1 MKSGLP
7 GKILIVDDDQR
18 NRKLMVVQLESLGH
32 EIHVAANGDEALDLI
47 QDIDPDLVLLD
58 VMMPGIDGY
67 QVLEKI
73 KGNRETMDLP
83 VIMITA
89 LSDTQSRVKAYDLG
103 ADDFIS
109 KPPDRTEMMVRVRSL
124 LKVKAYHDEM
134 ARYRDN
140 LEHEVGRI
148 TEQLHLA
155 YQNLKMASL
164 DTIYR
169 LTQAS
174 EYKDEDTGA
183 HIQRVSRL
191 SQAIARRLSLPQ
203 KVQDSLLYAAPM
215 HDVGKIGIPDEIL
228 LKPGALNEDEWEV
241 MKTHSLIGSQILSGS
256 DSDILKMG
264 EEIALTHHERWDG
277 GGYPHHLAGEQ
288 IPITGRIVAVA
299 DVFDALTSRRPYRDP
314 LPDEKATA
322 LVRDGADS
330 QFDPRIVDA
339 FLSLGDE
346 VAEIR
351 EMVEDEDMTF
361 HGETMDMAGA
371 LAAGSDEKGFH

>member
-191 SQAIARRLSLPQ
+191 SQAIARRLSLPK

-228 LKPGALNEDEWEV
+228 LKPGVLNEDEWEV

-351 EMVEDEDMTF
+351 EMVEDKDMTF

-371 LAAGSDEKGFH
+371 LAAGSNEKGFH

>member
-228 LKPGALNEDEWEV
+228 LKPGVLNEDEWEV

-339 FLSLGDE
+339 FISLGDE

-351 EMVEDEDMTF
+351 EMVEDKDMTF